1 MTIGR
6 RTKLNNEGFSL
17 VELIVVILIL
27 GILTAGTTIGISVLY
42 NAKVDNAA
50 KRLESML
57 TRAREEAMAHVEA
70 DTWLEIKTEGDNIFA
85 RVYVQNKGAAES
97 DLKAEEKLGNTN
109 ITVKLWKAK
118 SDDPEDKKYP
128 AGEAAWNGGTN
139 VETITSS
146 PIDVHYNA
154 ANGAVEPF
162 TEGASLYYLTDIQ
175 LTGSETKYLTIIPE
189 TGRVIRK

>member
-27 GILTAGTTIGISVLY
+27 GILTAGATIGFSVLY

-70 DTWLEIKTEGDNIFA
+70 ETWLELKTEGDNIYA
-85 RVYVQNKGAAES
+85 RVFVQNNGAAEAEM
-97 DLKAEEKLGNTN
+97 KAEEKLGNTN
-109 ITVKLWKAK
+109 ITIKLWKAK
-118 SDDPEDKKYP
+118 SDAPEDKKYP
-128 AGEAAWNGGTN
+128 ADDAAWNSGTN
-139 VETITSS
+139 VEKITSS
-146 PIDVHYNA
+146 PVEVHYNA
-154 ANGAVEPF
+154 ANGALKAF
-162 TEGASLYYLTDIQ
+162 DEGGAMYYLTDVQ